1 MPDSEVALELRFRI
15 VATPDLEVATPDSES
30 CTSQV
35 ARTTFGVAQEIQNL
49 QNGNGSRTFN
59 CSLNGQGLQWL
70 HLEGMVH
77 GQYVEDPKAPACSE
91 EMACGC
97 HPDIDVR
104 CLNPLSLL
112 FPMTLRRFFNV

>member
-1 MPDSEVALELRFRI
+1 MVRGTLIFR
-15 VATPDLEVATPDSES
+15 L
-30 CTSQV
+30 
-35 ARTTFGVAQEIQNL
+35 
-49 QNGNGSRTFN
+49 RTFN

-91 EMACGC
+91 DDICLVLKETACGC
-97 HPDIDVR
+97 HPDIDVG

-112 FPMTLRRFFNV
+112 LPTTLRRFFNV

>member
-1 MPDSEVALELRFRI
+1 MQRSKCSTPYQEGALLSVCLAI
-15 VATPDLEVATPDSES
+15 
-30 CTSQV
+30 
-35 ARTTFGVAQEIQNL
+35 GVANEIQNL

-70 HLEGMVH
+70 HLEVMVH

-91 EMACGC
+91 DMACGC
-97 HPDIDVR
+97 HPDIDVG

-112 FPMTLRRFFNV
+112 FPTTLRRFFNV